1 MFPTTYVHYTDA
13 DGNGRIKTNNIFGTG
28 TSLYNV
34 AQWILQWLKGTYAF
48 DIQIWSPNSS
58 QWLDFDDDYINQQGP
73 YGKQSEVHLKVLRTS
88 DGRFRNSAL
97 ATRKYQAPSSVLVNY
112 TNPTISFI
120 RDIHAEQR
128 DEDRDKKSTIK
139 SDTGRNPIFIK
150 VKIMCQ
156 ASNAASPSA
165 YNILVFLVW
174 EVCDKGVRTLYYHPY
189 RKLVNDLNDE
199 AYVTIV
205 PTTDMFGQG
214 VALDVSTKGIPG
226 SKTGGKNPEKHL
238 FCHLENRLHQE
249 TTYETSRLAC
259 LLTVNG
265 DPLWRTLALSKP
277 TIFTKSYY
285 TVEERNVLD
294 CDGQVVETVRVQI
307 FKRKRNLNQ
316 CDTVPQ
322 CPDVTNRKVS
332 KKRVDNNSTINSL
345 IHAGE
350 SSPCSTGDA
359 TIQGLPVTWAVPPTP
374 QNLNDQYQTVRGIN
388 QPPEQLSPHW
398 VAKYLCELK
407 SKQNTNAPKAVAPND
422 DADQDVSPNSSYIT
436 LSSGYI
442 SQFIM
447 ETNTDQS
454 DIINNRTVSQTA
466 PFAEISDRALIIP
479 QEQLVNGI
487 SLNGKKTN
495 TNAPGDFQVL
505 HSWFQT

>member
-294 CDGQVVETVRVQI
+294 CDGQVVET
-307 FKRKRNLNQ
+307 
-316 CDTVPQ
+316 
-322 CPDVTNRKVS
+322 
-332 KKRVDNNSTINSL
+332 
-345 IHAGE
+345 
-350 SSPCSTGDA
+350 
-359 TIQGLPVTWAVPPTP
+359 
-374 QNLNDQYQTVRGIN
+374 
-388 QPPEQLSPHW
+388 
-398 VAKYLCELK
+398 
-407 SKQNTNAPKAVAPND
+407 
-422 DADQDVSPNSSYIT
+422 
-436 LSSGYI
+436 
-442 SQFIM
+442 
-447 ETNTDQS
+447 
-454 DIINNRTVSQTA
+454 
-466 PFAEISDRALIIP
+466 
-479 QEQLVNGI
+479 
-487 SLNGKKTN
+487 
-495 TNAPGDFQVL
+495 
-505 HSWFQT
+505 